1 MSGRTLALVIFGVL
15 VVGGMA
21 MAWYAGRRQQDAA
34 EYWSAGGGI
43 GPRQNALATVG
54 DFLSGSSLLGGVG
67 LLFLFG
73 LDGGFY
79 LLLPVLAWI
88 PVMLLIAERMRNLGR
103 FTMSDVMARR
113 FAARGVRTSLAVS
126 TLVISGV
133 YLLAQMVV
141 MGNLFTLLSGLP
153 YNAAVVIIGMVMI
166 FYVAVGGMRATTLIQ
181 AAKAVLLLG
190 VLVLLSV
197 LLVVRFG
204 GDVGA
209 VISAATKPAGG
220 VNPLA
225 PGNLLK
231 NKWDLVTVGLALTF
245 GVAGLPHVMM
255 RFFTVPSAKEA
266 RRSVSLTVWIIAVST
281 VLIAF
286 VGLGAGALLRQQT
299 AKLAAT
305 GGNLV
310 TPRLGEVLGGG
321 EGTFGGAVVL
331 GIVSAIS
338 FATVVAVV
346 SGLLLNAAST
356 IVRDLITRRPGPA
369 GADTSSEVSRGRL
382 ASVGV
387 GVVVVLLAIVLG
399 RGSNA
404 TQLVTLAFGVAA
416 SANFP
421 VLLLTLTWRR
431 LTDLGAVVGILLGVV
446 TSVVVMALGP
456 LWPGHVPVISL
467 AGPAVVAMP
476 LALLGAVVGSLL
488 SARRTETESF
498 DHLLVESELGRKA
511 PTAGL

>member
-43 GPRQNALATVG
+43 SPRQNALATVG

-153 YNAAVVIIGMVMI
+153 YNAAVVIIGVVMI

-209 VISAATKPAGG
+209 VSSAATKPAGG

-255 RFFTVPSAKEA
+255 RFFTVPSAKE
-266 RRSVSLTVWIIAVST
+266 
-281 VLIAF
+281 
-286 VGLGAGALLRQQT
+286 
-299 AKLAAT
+299 
-305 GGNLV
+305 GGC
-310 TPRLGEVLGGG
+310 
-321 EGTFGGAVVL
+321 
-331 GIVSAIS
+331 
-338 FATVVAVV
+338 
-346 SGLLLNAAST
+346 
-356 IVRDLITRRPGPA
+356 PG
-369 GADTSSEVSRGRL
+369 S
-382 ASVGV
+382 
-387 GVVVVLLAIVLG
+387 
-399 RGSNA
+399 
-404 TQLVTLAFGVAA
+404 
-416 SANFP
+416 
-421 VLLLTLTWRR
+421 
-431 LTDLGAVVGILLGVV
+431 
-446 TSVVVMALGP
+446 
-456 LWPGHVPVISL
+456 
-467 AGPAVVAMP
+467 
-476 LALLGAVVGSLL
+476 
-488 SARRTETESF
+488 RRT
-498 DHLLVESELGRKA
+498 
-511 PTAGL
+511 